1 MPYLILDFARG
12 QNLTKKVN
20 FLLTLA
26 ETVTSI
32 IYSAIYGSLCFI
44 LLKPKTTELPNIYLI
59 VISLSRIIIP

>member
-44 LLKPKTTELPNIYLI
+44 LLKPKLPNIYLI
-59 VISLSRIIIP
+59 VISLSRIIIS